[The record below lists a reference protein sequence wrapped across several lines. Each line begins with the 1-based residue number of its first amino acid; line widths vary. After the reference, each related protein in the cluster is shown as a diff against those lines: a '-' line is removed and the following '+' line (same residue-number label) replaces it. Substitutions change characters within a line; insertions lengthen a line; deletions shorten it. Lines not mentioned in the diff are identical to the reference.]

1 MAGIVK
7 PSRSYEDQRREFNVK
22 RGLPYPP
29 EPGAHEDPPAAPP
42 PAALETQTEKKTRPQ
57 PAARKPR
64 APRSTP
70 TAPAAEGGK
79 EAVLVK
85 LRVPAPKPG
94 AFPLFDQAA
103 ASMGEK
109 RALQRLLSRSLS
121 DLADAVERGERIT
134 PATYPAGKVSLNT
147 TKMLSPGLYAAAKAA
162 LDPLDLETP
171 GGLGR
176 AISMAALSRYL
187 ERGIRVSAGDA
198 PALRAANEED

>member
-1 MAGIVK
+1 M
-7 PSRSYEDQRREFNVK
+7 K
-22 RGLPYPP
+22 RGLPLPAEAP
-29 EPGAHEDPPAAPP
+29 EEPAAAPP
-42 PAALETQTEKKTRPQ
+42 TAAPEPQADRKARPQ
-57 PAARKPR
+57 PVTRKARPPR
-64 APRSTP
+64 AAPTRS
-70 TAPAAEGGK
+70 PAEDSEGT
-79 EAVLVK
+79 VPVK

-121 DLADAVERGERIT
+121 DLADAVERGERIS

-176 AISMAALSRYL
+176 AISMAALARYL
-187 ERGIRVSAGDA
+187 ERGIRVSAGHA
-198 PALRAANEED
+198 PTLPAANEEG

>member
-7 PSRSYEDQRREFNVK
+7 PKKSYDEQRREFNVK

-29 EPGAHEDPPAAPP
+29 EAGAPEDPAAAPP
-42 PAALETQTEKKTRPQ
+42 TADPEAQADKKARPQHVARKARPPRAAPTRP
-57 PAARKPR
+57 PAED
-64 APRSTP
+64 S
-70 TAPAAEGGK
+70 E

-121 DLADAVERGERIT
+121 DLADAVERGERIS

-147 TKMLSPGLYAAAKAA
+147 TKMLSPRLYAAAKAA

-176 AISMAALSRYL
+176 AISMAALARYL
-187 ERGIRVSAGDA
+187 ERGIRVSAGQA
-198 PALRAANEED
+198 PTLPAANEEG

>member
-7 PSRSYEDQRREFNVK
+7 PRKSYDEQRREFNVK

-29 EPGAHEDPPAAPP
+29 EAGAPEEPAAVPPPAAP
-42 PAALETQTEKKTRPQ
+42 ETQAEKKTRPQ

-64 APRSTP
+64 PPRLTP
-70 TAPAAEGGK
+70 TAPAADGK

-121 DLADAVERGERIT
+121 DLADAVERGERIS
-134 PATYPAGKVSLNT
+134 PATYPTGKVSLNT
-147 TKMLSPGLYAAAKAA
+147 TKMLSPRLYAAAKTA

-176 AISMAALSRYL
+176 AISMAALARYL
-187 ERGIRVSAGDA
+187 ERGIRVSAGHA
-198 PALRAANEED
+198 PTLPAANEEG

>member
-7 PSRSYEDQRREFNVK
+7 PKKSYDEQRRDFNVK

-29 EPGAHEDPPAAPP
+29 YAGAPEEPAVAPP
-42 PAALETQTEKKTRPQ
+42 PAAPETQAEKKTRPQ

-64 APRSTP
+64 APRLTP
-70 TAPAAEGGK
+70 TAPAAEDGK

-85 LRVPAPKPG
+85 LRIPAPKSG

-121 DLADAVERGERIT
+121 DLADAVERGERIS

-176 AISMAALSRYL
+176 AISMAALARYL
-187 ERGIRVSAGDA
+187 ERGIRVSAGHA
-198 PALRAANEED
+198 PTLPAANEEG